1 MKQYDVL
8 VFGDVCVDLILSG
21 GDVVPE
27 FGQKEKLIGDY
38 SLEMGGSATIFAC
51 QAAKLGLRTVVV
63 GKAGK
68 DQFGDLV
75 CKTLQ
80 EAGVSLTHVQRTDQ
94 VKTGLTVAISKG
106 DDRAMLTYIGTID
119 AMDGSD
125 IDEKLLESVRHLH
138 IASFFLIKGLQPH
151 YLEYIR
157 RLKQNGAT
165 ISLDTNWDPDEEWDS
180 GIWDIIPL
188 VDMIFP
194 NENEAR
200 ALTGESTAEKAIAM
214 LCEYVPLV
222 AVKKGKDGAVLH
234 AGGQVFDVPA
244 IEVSKVDAVG
254 AGDSFDAGFVFGFLS
269 GMDVE
274 TSARAGCICGS
285 LNVRAPGG
293 TKGQARLEELK
304 KHLENMENE
313 PRTDK

>member
-1 MKQYDVL
+1 LKQYDVL

-51 QAAKLGLRTVVV
+51 QTAKLGLRTVVV
-63 GKAGK
+63 GKAGT

-80 EAGVSLTHVQRTDQ
+80 EAGVSLAHVQRTDQ
-94 VKTGLTVAISKG
+94 VKTGMTVAINKG

-119 AMDGSD
+119 AMDVAD
-125 IDEKLLESVRHLH
+125 LEETLLDSVRHLH
-138 IASFFLIKGLQPH
+138 IGSYYLIKKLQPH
-151 YLEYIR
+151 YLAYIQ
-157 RLKQNGAT
+157 RLKRNGAT
-165 ISLDTNWDPDEEWDS
+165 ISLDTNWDPEEKWDS

-194 NENEAR
+194 NENEAM
-200 ALTGESTAEKAIAM
+200 ALTGESTAEKAIAK
-214 LCEYVPLV
+214 LCEHVPLV
-222 AVKKGKDGAVLH
+222 AVKKGRDGAVLH

-244 IEVSKVDAVG
+244 IDVVKIDAVG

-274 TSARAGCICGS
+274 RSARAGCICGS
-285 LNVRAPGG
+285 LNARAAGG
-293 TKGQARLEELK
+293 TKGQPRLEEMMKYLVTTA
-304 KHLENMENE
+304 
-313 PRTDK
+313 R